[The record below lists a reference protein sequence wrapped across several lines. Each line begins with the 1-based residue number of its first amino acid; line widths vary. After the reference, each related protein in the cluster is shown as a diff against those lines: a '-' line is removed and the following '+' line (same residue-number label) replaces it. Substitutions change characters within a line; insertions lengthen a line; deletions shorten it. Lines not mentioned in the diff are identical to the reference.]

1 MIETSD
7 GKADFMERA
16 EKVAV
21 GPDREER
28 ELLRLLKAALAEN
41 PDRKKI
47 KSSGLTDDINY
58 EKLFAMAQAHQ
69 VLSLLYDVL
78 ETAAQ
83 EEAVNAPE
91 TTVHEETGEAPETI
105 VQEEAG
111 GMGAW
116 RAVWQQAARRT
127 VSQNYHLLFTGKF
140 LTGLLREA
148 DIPVALLK
156 GTTTSAYYPVPEL
169 RKSSDVDLYL
179 LKEGDLPKARE
190 LFRAH
195 GMTIKE
201 EQHSLH
207 HLVMQTAEG
216 IVVELHTLI
225 AEPFDNAAINAYLKK
240 CRELFAM
247 HTEEKKIMGVTL
259 PVLTGAC
266 HAYELLLHMLQ
277 HFLRAGFGLKLLCDW
292 VVFWKKGV
300 ADEEQQLYERLI
312 AESGLKGFSDV
323 VTAACVEYLG
333 LPEESVSFMK
343 NGRKGNTRE
352 KPGKK
357 DQTAGYTLPA
367 AFLRDV
373 LDSEE
378 FGNTST
384 DRMVAMRGSGFG
396 AYTREFHHQMHLNF
410 PKAGKCFLLWPLL
423 WCITL
428 VRFFRNNRKIR
439 NTSVKAVLRNAKER
453 GKLVKRMSLFE
464 K

>member
-1 MIETSD
+1 
-7 GKADFMERA
+7 MERA

-28 ELLRLLKAALAEN
+28 ELLRLLKAALACN
-41 PDRKKI
+41 SDREKI
-47 KSSGLTDDINY
+47 KSSGQTDDINY

-69 VLSLLYDVL
+69 VLPLLYDVL

-83 EEAVNAPE
+83 EEAVNATE
-91 TTVHEETGEAPETI
+91 TAAQEEAMNATETAVHEEAGNAPEC
-105 VQEEAG
+105 
-111 GMGAW
+111 MGTW
-116 RAVWQQAARRT
+116 RTVWQQAARRT

-140 LTGLLREA
+140 LIGLLREA

-156 GTTTSAYYPVPEL
+156 GTATSAYYPVPEL
-169 RKSSDVDLYL
+169 RKSGDVDLYL
-179 LKEGDLPKARE
+179 LKEGDLPKTRA
-190 LFRAH
+190 LFLAH
-195 GMTIKE
+195 GMTVKE

-225 AEPFDNAAINAYLKK
+225 AEPFDNTAMNIYLEK
-240 CRELFAM
+240 CRELFAA
-247 HTEEKKIMGVTL
+247 HTEEKEIMGVTL

-292 VVFWKKGV
+292 VVLWKKGMPG
-300 ADEEQQLYERLI
+300 EEQQLYKKLI
-312 AESGLKGFSDV
+312 TESGLKGFSDV

-333 LPEESVSFMK
+333 LPGESVSFLK
-343 NGRKGNTRE
+343 SNLKEDTAEVSGKGVR
-352 KPGKK
+352 
-357 DQTAGYTLPA
+357 TAEDTLQA

-378 FGNTST
+378 FGKTSE
-384 DRMVAMRGSGFG
+384 DRMVAVSGSGFG

-410 PKAGKCFLLWPLL
+410 PRAGKCFLLWPLL
-423 WCITL
+423 WCMTL
-428 VRFFRNNRKIR
+428 VRFLRNNRKIR
-439 NTSVKAVLRNAKER
+439 HTSVRAVLENAKSR
-453 GKLVKRMSLFE
+453 GELVKRLFLFE

>member
-1 MIETSD
+1 
-7 GKADFMERA
+7 MERA

-28 ELLRLLKAALAEN
+28 ELLRLLKAALAES
-41 PDRKKI
+41 PDREKI
-47 KSSGLTDDINY
+47 NSSGQTDDINY

-83 EEAVNAPE
+83 EEAVSASE
-91 TTVHEETGEAPETI
+91 TTVHEEAGKAPEC
-105 VQEEAG
+105 
-111 GMGAW
+111 MGAW
-116 RAVWQQAARRT
+116 RVVWQQAARRT
-127 VSQNYHLLFTGKF
+127 VSQNYHLLFAGKF

-148 DIPVALLK
+148 DIPAALLK
-156 GTTTSAYYPVPEL
+156 GTATSAYYPVPEL

-179 LKEGDLPKARE
+179 LKEGDLPKARA
-190 LFRAH
+190 LFLAH
-195 GMTIKE
+195 GMTVKE

-225 AEPFDNAAINAYLKK
+225 AEPFDNAAINAYLEK
-240 CRELFAM
+240 CRAVFTA
-247 HTEEKKIMGVTL
+247 HTEEKEIMGAAL

-300 ADEEQQLYERLI
+300 SGEEQQLYENLI
-312 AESGLKGFSDV
+312 TESGLKGFSDV
-323 VTAACVEYLG
+323 VTATCVEYLG
-333 LPEESVSFMK
+333 LPEESISFMK
-343 NGRKGNTRE
+343 NGRKGNTTE
-352 KPGKK
+352 KPGTGE
-357 DQTAGYTLPA
+357 QTAGDTLQT

-378 FGNTST
+378 FGNTSA
-384 DRMVAMRGSGFG
+384 DRMVAVRGSGFG
-396 AYTREFHHQMHLNF
+396 AYVREFHHQMHLNF
-410 PKAGKCFLLWPLL
+410 PQSGKCFLLWPLL

-428 VRFFRNNRKIR
+428 VRFLKNNRKIR

>member
-1 MIETSD
+1 
-7 GKADFMERA
+7 MERA

-28 ELLRLLKAALAEN
+28 ELLRLLKAALAGN
-41 PDRKKI
+41 SDREKI
-47 KSSGLTDDINY
+47 NSSGQTDDINY

-69 VLSLLYDVL
+69 VLPLLYDVL

-83 EEAVNAPE
+83 EE
-91 TTVHEETGEAPETI
+91 TGEAPETAAH
-105 VQEEAG
+105 EEVGDAPDC
-111 GMGAW
+111 MGAW

-156 GTTTSAYYPVPEL
+156 GTATSAYYPVPEL
-169 RKSSDVDLYL
+169 RKSGDVDLYL
-179 LKEGDLPKARE
+179 LKKGDLPKARA
-190 LFRAH
+190 LFLAY
-195 GMTIKE
+195 GMTVKE

-225 AEPFDNAAINAYLKK
+225 AEPFDNAAINAYLEK
-240 CRELFAM
+240 CRELFAA
-247 HTEEKKIMGVTL
+247 HTEEKEIMGVTL
-259 PVLTGAC
+259 PVLTGVC

-292 VVFWKKGV
+292 VVLWKKGV
-300 ADEEQQLYERLI
+300 SGEEQQLYKKLI
-312 AESGLKGFSDV
+312 TESGLKSFSDV

-333 LPEESVSFMK
+333 LPEKSVSFLK
-343 NGRKGNTRE
+343 CNLKEDTAEVSGKGVR
-352 KPGKK
+352 
-357 DQTAGYTLPA
+357 TAGDTLQA

-378 FGNTST
+378 FGKTSA
-384 DRMVAMRGSGFG
+384 DRMVAVRGSGFG

-410 PKAGKCFLLWPLL
+410 PKAGKYFLLWPLL

-428 VRFFRNNRKIR
+428 ERFLRNNRKIR
-439 NTSVKAVLRNAKER
+439 NTSVKAVLSNAKER
-453 GKLVKRMSLFE
+453 GELVKRLFLFE

>member
-1 MIETSD
+1 
-7 GKADFMERA
+7 MERA

-41 PDRKKI
+41 PDREKI
-47 KSSGLTDDINY
+47 NNSGQTDDINY

-69 VLSLLYDVL
+69 VLPLLYDVL

-83 EEAVNAPE
+83 EEAVNVPE
-91 TTVHEETGEAPETI
+91 TAVHEEAGKAPEC
-105 VQEEAG
+105 
-111 GMGAW
+111 MGAW
-116 RAVWQQAARRT
+116 RAVWQQAAKRT

-156 GTTTSAYYPVPEL
+156 GTATSAYYPVPEL

-179 LKEGDLPKARE
+179 LKEGDLPKARM
-190 LFRAH
+190 LFLAH
-195 GMTIKE
+195 GMTVKE

-225 AEPFDNAAINAYLKK
+225 AEPFDNAAINAYLEK
-240 CRELFAM
+240 CREVFAA
-247 HTEEKKIMGVTL
+247 HTEEKDIMGVTL

-300 ADEEQQLYERLI
+300 SDEEQRLYEKLI

-323 VTAACVEYLG
+323 VTATCVEYLG
-333 LPEESVSFMK
+333 LPEESVSFLK
-343 NGRKGNTRE
+343 SGPKEDATEVSGKGV
-352 KPGKK
+352 
-357 DQTAGYTLPA
+357 QTAGYTLQA

-378 FGNTST
+378 FGNTSA
-384 DRMVAMRGSGFG
+384 DRMVAVRGSGFG

-410 PKAGKCFLLWPLL
+410 PQAGKCFLLWPLL

-428 VRFFRNNRKIR
+428 VRFLRNNRKIR

>member
-1 MIETSD
+1 
-7 GKADFMERA
+7 MERA

-28 ELLRLLKAALAEN
+28 ELLLLLKAALAEN
-41 PDRKKI
+41 PDREKI
-47 KSSGLTDDINY
+47 KSSGQTDDINY
-58 EKLFAMAQAHQ
+58 EKFFAMAQAHQ
-69 VLSLLYDVL
+69 VLPLLYDVL

-91 TTVHEETGEAPETI
+91 TAAQEETGDAPENAVHEEAGKAPEY
-105 VQEEAG
+105 
-111 GMGAW
+111 MGTW

-156 GTTTSAYYPVPEL
+156 GTATSAYYPVPEL

-179 LKEGDLPKARE
+179 LKESDLPKARA
-190 LFRAH
+190 LFLAH
-195 GMTIKE
+195 GMTVKE

-225 AEPFDNAAINAYLKK
+225 AEPFDNAAINAYLEK
-240 CRELFAM
+240 CREVFAA
-247 HTEEKKIMGVTL
+247 HTEEKEIMGVTL

-300 ADEEQQLYERLI
+300 SDEEQQLYEKLI

-323 VTAACVEYLG
+323 VTATCVEYLG
-333 LPEESVSFMK
+333 LSEESVSFLK
-343 NGRKGNTRE
+343 CGPKEDTAE
-352 KPGKK
+352 VPGTGA
-357 DQTAGYTLPA
+357 QTTYTLPA

-378 FGNTST
+378 FGNTSAE
-384 DRMVAMRGSGFG
+384 RMVAVRGSGLG

-410 PKAGKCFLLWPLL
+410 PQAGKCFLLWPLL
-423 WCITL
+423 WFITL
-428 VRFFRNNRKIR
+428 VRFLRNNRKIR